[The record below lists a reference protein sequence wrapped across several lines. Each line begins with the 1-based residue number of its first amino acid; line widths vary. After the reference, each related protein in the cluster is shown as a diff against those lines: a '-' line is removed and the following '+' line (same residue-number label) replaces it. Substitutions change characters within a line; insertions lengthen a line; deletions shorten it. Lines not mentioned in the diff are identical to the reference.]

1 MTKPHRTAPA
11 GKHPPSVL
19 LLNHHQDPLG
29 ELVQMLIALDYQVTE
44 TQSLA
49 DSHQVLERLR
59 PSVIVLNPL
68 IPNAGGVELD
78 LVTQL
83 QSPGEPVPVLFLVED
98 PRAFPQVQRE
108 TVPLA
113 DFAIKP
119 CRSDELR
126 HRIERAV
133 AMRQS
138 FAALSDRAREL
149 EGQVAIDFKTGLL
162 SERYFKQTLAREW
175 KRTQRHQ
182 AHLAL
187 LLLDVDDFKTVNDTT
202 EYAFGDAVL
211 RHVAESLQR
220 NTREIDYA
228 ARFGGDEFALLLPH
242 TTPANA
248 VQTAIRIRKMIAE
261 IEIRDDRYAA
271 RVTASVGIDTYDG
284 RSMMTPEEFVRR
296 ANKALHEAKR
306 RGKNQVWL
314 YAEDDLGAEAS

>member
-1 MTKPHRTAPA
+1 MTSPHRPTSA
-11 GKHPPSVL
+11 GKRPPTVL

-29 ELVQMLIALDYQVTE
+29 DLTQALTTLGYQVTE
-44 TQSLA
+44 TKSLA
-49 DSHQVLERLR
+49 DSHQTLERLR
-59 PSVIVLNPL
+59 PSVVVLNPL
-68 IPNAGGVELD
+68 IPNAAGVELD

-83 QSPGEPVPVLFLVED
+83 QVAGDLVPVVFLVED
-98 PRAFPQVQRE
+98 PRAFPQVNRE
-108 TVPLA
+108 AVPLA

-119 CRSDELR
+119 CRTDELR

-138 FAALSDRAREL
+138 FTALTDRAREL

-162 SERYFKQTLAREW
+162 SERHFKQTLTREF

-187 LLLDVDDFKTVNDTT
+187 LLLDVDNFKNVNDTT

-211 RHVAESLQR
+211 RHVADSLQR

-261 IEIRDDRYAA
+261 IEIRDDRYAV
-271 RVTASVGIDTYDG
+271 RVTSSVGIDTYDG
-284 RSMMTPEEFVRR
+284 RTMMTPEEFVRR
-296 ANKALHEAKR
+296 ANKALQEAKH

-314 YAEDDLGAEAS
+314 YAGDDLGAEAS

>member
-1 MTKPHRTAPA
+1 
-11 GKHPPSVL
+11 VL
-19 LLNHHQDPLG
+19 LLNHHQDALAD
-29 ELVQMLIALDYQVTE
+29 LVTVLREQGLQVSE

-59 PSVIVLNPL
+59 PSVVVLNPL

-83 QSPGEPVPVLFLVED
+83 QAPGDPVPVVFLVED
-98 PRAFPQVQRE
+98 PRAFPQVHRDA
-108 TVPLA
+108 VPLA

-119 CRSDELR
+119 CRTEELR
-126 HRIERAV
+126 QRIERAL

-138 FAALSDRAREL
+138 FAQLTDRAREL

-162 SERYFKQTLAREW
+162 SERHFKQTLAREW

-228 ARFGGDEFALLLPH
+228 GRFGGDEFALLLPH

-261 IEIRDDRYAA
+261 IEIRDERYAV
-271 RVTASVGIDTYDG
+271 RVTSSIGIDTYDG
-284 RSMMTPEEFVRR
+284 RSMLTPEEFVRR

-314 YAEDDLGAEAS
+314 YDGEDLGAEAS